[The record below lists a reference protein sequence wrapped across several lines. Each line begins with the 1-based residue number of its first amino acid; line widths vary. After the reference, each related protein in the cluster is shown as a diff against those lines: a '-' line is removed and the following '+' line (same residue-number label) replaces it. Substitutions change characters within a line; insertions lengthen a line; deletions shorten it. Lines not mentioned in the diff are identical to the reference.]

1 MQIKLIH
8 KKDCTLRLVLK
19 VTGFGTRKWPINLS
33 VRKILSHQI
42 TNCPEDTNISESPLW
57 LGDQVI
63 FKHLIQKEDKGIF
76 LTLVTKT
83 LF

>member
-1 MQIKLIH
+1 M
-8 KKDCTLRLVLK
+8 
-19 VTGFGTRKWPINLS
+19 
-33 VRKILSHQI
+33 
-42 TNCPEDTNISESPLW
+42 NCPEDTNISESPLW